1 MRTPLIVPPDPPPHR
16 APCLDEAREAVL
28 PDAFFLEAPKKRSIM
43 PFCSDDDPR
52 RRLLATS
59 DFPGLLDHVTRVVV
73 RTVAADLPVSAER
86 SYR

>member
-1 MRTPLIVPPDPPPHR
+1 
-16 APCLDEAREAVL
+16 
-28 PDAFFLEAPKKRSIM
+28 M